1 MSGNV
6 ISKDDLKMAVT
17 QYAQKN
23 ELTVSE
29 SESGFALM
37 PGDIIVKLENGK
49 PKCGNTEVWE
59 GICNILVD
67 SRSAPAIAPQKPNLP
82 ARPMNTR
89 PNGRSSNGGPL
100 AKAGLAVRDI
110 QVAELTFEDIK
121 TYICPAA
128 SDQETMMFL
137 KLCQARNLNP
147 FLKEAYLIKYDGGKP
162 AQMVVGKDKFT
173 KTAEE
178 HPQFDGYRAGIIV
191 SVGDEIVEREGTFY
205 RKGEELVGGW
215 AEIYRKDRKMPFKQT
230 IPLSEYN
237 LKRANWLS
245 MPGTMIR
252 KVALVQALREC
263 FATDLAGCYD
273 SAEMDQSIDAEYEVG
288 A

>member
-1 MSGNV
+1 
-6 ISKDDLKMAVT
+6 
-17 QYAQKN
+17 
-23 ELTVSE
+23 
-29 SESGFALM
+29 
-37 PGDIIVKLENGK
+37 
-49 PKCGNTEVWE
+49 
-59 GICNILVD
+59 
-67 SRSAPAIAPQKPNLP
+67 
-82 ARPMNTR
+82 
-89 PNGRSSNGGPL
+89 
-100 AKAGLAVRDI
+100 
-110 QVAELTFEDIK
+110 
-121 TYICPAA
+121 
-128 SDQETMMFL
+128 DQETMIFL

-147 FLKEAYLIKYDGGKP
+147 FLKEAYLIKYDSGKP

-191 SVGDEIVEREGTFY
+191 SVGDGIVEREGTFY
-205 RKGEELVGGW
+205 QKGEELVGGW
-215 AEIYRKDRKMPFKQT
+215 AEVFRKDRKMPFKQT

-273 SAEMDQSIDAEYEVG
+273 SAEMDQAIEAEYEVG